1 MLRVSLMCVWCV
13 CVCVCVCVRVL
24 IVLLW
29 LLTIICH
36 LSLIFY
42 LLSIMK

>member
-1 MLRVSLMCVWCV
+1 MLRVSLMCVW
-13 CVCVCVCVRVL
+13 CVCVCVRVL